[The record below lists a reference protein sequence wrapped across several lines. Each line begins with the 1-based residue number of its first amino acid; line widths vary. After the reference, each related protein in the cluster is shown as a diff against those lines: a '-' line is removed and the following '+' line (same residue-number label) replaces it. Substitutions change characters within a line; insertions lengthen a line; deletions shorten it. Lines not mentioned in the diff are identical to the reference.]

1 MKVSSFTYS
10 AHWAAFLIIDQ
21 FLHHHHHKSRLQV
34 STSIFPFLGFNFSG
48 IIPLEYAIPRFIQLL
63 VHPKGYLDFY
73 IRTKNIRRA
82 PFYILSVGN
91 AVLMIVVM
99 ILHDLCDSGKGCSH
113 TFTKVDYLR
122 SPL

>member
-1 MKVSSFTYS
+1 MVITTITTTITNLGFRYLSFPSCVCILSFKLFPGVSSLCVIPIESVPLFI
-10 AHWAAFLIIDQ
+10 H
-21 FLHHHHHKSRLQV
+21 V
-34 STSIFPFLGFNFSG
+34 PF
-48 IIPLEYAIPRFIQLL
+48 
-63 VHPKGYLDFY
+63 HPKGYLDFY